1 MFIFAVHFETIKYTI
16 MKIEKNQID
25 KLNLEITI
33 TVEADDYAPAV
44 KKKLSERKRTAEFKG
59 FRKGNVPM
67 SLIERVYGEQ
77 ALVDSVNDIIGEQLY
92 KYISDN
98 AIHTLGEPLNSEKQP
113 EIEWVNGNDFTFIF
127 DLATPEKVS
136 FEVSKDDVVPHY
148 TINITQE
155 AKNEMKKNLSEYYEK
170 RNEGKEEADKMPV
183 PTDEELE
190 KEVTE
195 RLEFEYK
202 QEADARLNRDIRNY
216 FVEKAALELPED
228 YLKRWLFQMN
238 KGKYTMEDIEK
249 EFPAFLEDFRWQLVR
264 DYILEKYDI
273 QITKDDIRQAA
284 EGYVAYQ
291 YAMYGIGNVPD
302 EMIKDA
308 ADRILADGK
317 QTGNLHEQVENNK
330 VMDKLKEEITIKPKK
345 IALSKFKEL
354 K

>member
-1 MFIFAVHFETIKYTI
+1 

-25 KLNLEITI
+25 KLNLELTL
-33 TVEADDYAPAV
+33 TVEAADYAESV

-67 SLIERVYGEQ
+67 SLIEKVYGPQ
-77 ALVDSVNDIIGEQLY
+77 ALVDAVNDVVGEQLY

-98 AIHTLGEPLNSEKQP
+98 GINTLGEPLTSEKQP
-113 EIEWVNGNDFTFIF
+113 EIDWVAGNDFTFIF
-127 DLATPEKVS
+127 DLATPEKID
-136 FEVSKDDVVPHY
+136 FEVTKEDIVPHY

-155 AKNEMKKNLSEYYEK
+155 AKNEMKKNLAEYYEK
-170 RNEGKEEADKMPV
+170 INEGKADEEKTPV
-183 PTDEELE
+183 PSDEELE
-190 KEVTE
+190 KEVTD

-202 QEADARLNRDIRNY
+202 QEADARLSRDIRNY
-216 FVEKAALELPED
+216 FVEKAAIELPEN
-228 YLKRWLFQMN
+228 YLKRWLFSMN
-238 KGKYTMEDIEK
+238 QGKYTMEQIDE

-264 DYILEKYDI
+264 EYLMDKFKLEV
-273 QITKDDIRQAA
+273 TRDDVRAAA

-302 EMIKDA
+302 EMIKEA
-308 ADRILADGK
+308 AERILADGK
-317 QTGNLHEQVENNK
+317 QTGNLHESVENNK
-330 VMDKLKEEITIKPKK
+330 VLEALKEQITVKPKK